1 MRGHARARAIARA
14 DCQRGFTLM
23 ELMIAVAIVAILSM
37 VAYPSY
43 ISHLRKGHRSE
54 AQAYMMDLAQRE
66 QQYFTDNRS
75 YALDGGGTTAATL
88 LKAPA
93 LPSDLNSYYTIAT
106 APRSVT
112 PSFVIT
118 ATAIGKQAIDGNLT
132 IDDTG
137 AKTPSGNW

>member
-1 MRGHARARAIARA
+1 MRPHARGRATAGGSRH
-14 DCQRGFTLM
+14 RGFTLI
-23 ELMIAVAIVAILSM
+23 ELMIAVAIVAILAM

-43 ISHLRKGHRSE
+43 ISHLRKSHRAE

-75 YALDGGGTTAATL
+75 YAVDGATTAAAQL
-88 LKAPA
+88 NASAPPA
-93 LPSDLNSYYTIAT
+93 DLSSYYTIAT

-118 ATAIGKQAIDGNLT
+118 ATAIGKQAVDGNLT